1 MFVFKGINRT
11 SENPQKTNFRE
22 LWKGEVRRI
31 PIPRTRVN
39 RTLRPGLGASIVYGW
54 WMNLETWMRWAR
66 RLSAQT
72 YALYLAYRH
81 PRTPW
86 YAKVFAA
93 LIVGYVFS
101 PIDPIPD
108 FIPVVGLLDEMVVVP
123 IGVLLA
129 AKMIPPE
136 VFEECREK
144 AREVAE
150 GEKPVSRVAAV
161 VIVAVWVLCVA
172 LAVYLALR
180 VF

>member
-1 MFVFKGINRT
+1 
-11 SENPQKTNFRE
+11 
-22 LWKGEVRRI
+22 
-31 PIPRTRVN
+31 
-39 RTLRPGLGASIVYGW
+39 
-54 WMNLETWMRWAR
+54 MNLETWKQRAR

-108 FIPVVGLLDEMVVVP
+108 FIPGVGLLDEMVVVP

-129 AKMIPPE
+129 AKMIPPD

-144 AREVAE
+144 AREVVE
-150 GEKPVSRVAAV
+150 GEKPVSWIAAV

-172 LAVYLALR
+172 LAVILALA

>member
-1 MFVFKGINRT
+1 
-11 SENPQKTNFRE
+11 
-22 LWKGEVRRI
+22 
-31 PIPRTRVN
+31 
-39 RTLRPGLGASIVYGW
+39 
-54 WMNLETWMRWAR
+54 MNLETWKQRAR

-86 YAKVFAA
+86 YAKAFAA

-108 FIPVVGLLDEMVVVP
+108 FIPGVGLLDELVVVP

-129 AKMIPPE
+129 AKMILPD

-144 AREVAE
+144 AREVAA
-150 GEKPVSRVAAV
+150 GEKPVSRIAVV

-172 LAVYLALR
+172 LAVFLALR

>member
-1 MFVFKGINRT
+1 
-11 SENPQKTNFRE
+11 
-22 LWKGEVRRI
+22 
-31 PIPRTRVN
+31 
-39 RTLRPGLGASIVYGW
+39 
-54 WMNLETWMRWAR
+54 MNLEAWRQRAR
-66 RLSAQT
+66 QLSAQT

-93 LIVGYVFS
+93 LVVGYVFS

-123 IGVLLA
+123 IGVLIA
-129 AKMIPPE
+129 AKMIPRE
-136 VFEECREK
+136 VMEECQEK

-161 VIVAVWVLCVA
+161 VVVAVWLLCVA
-172 LAVYLALR
+172 LAVFLAMRL
-180 VF
+180 F